1 MDIYIGNL
9 PNTIDSDELNK
20 VFRYVLL
27 PNNFKELMRRF
38 VNRNEKLLHS
48 EIKSIGQQNGSA
60 AVRYAHAVIEP
71 DGLAR
76 RAIERLDHLTYQG
89 SSLRVREYV
98 QRSESNERRKLNGQ
112 NLYSV
117 SVYNRRERDRRS
129 H

>member
-27 PNNFKELMRRF
+27 PNNFKELMRRL
-38 VNRNEKLLHS
+38 VKRSEKLLHS
-48 EIKSIGQQNGSA
+48 EIKVIGSYRGATS
-60 AVRYAHAVIEP
+60 VRYAHAVIEP

-76 RAIERLDHLTYQG
+76 RAIERLDHLSYQG
-89 SSLRVREYV
+89 SSLRVREFV
-98 QRSESNERRKLNGQ
+98 TRSEGNERRKHKGQ

-117 SVYNRRERDRRS
+117 SVYNRRVGERRS